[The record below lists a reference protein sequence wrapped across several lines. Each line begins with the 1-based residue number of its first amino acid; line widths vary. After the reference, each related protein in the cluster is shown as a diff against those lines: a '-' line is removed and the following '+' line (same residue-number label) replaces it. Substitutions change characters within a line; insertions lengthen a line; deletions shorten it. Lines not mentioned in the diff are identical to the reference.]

1 MVPIAELNAPRV
13 TDLIKMIKKDTQK
26 LSIKKNNSIINNF
39 IISIFSI
46 LSLFL
51 ESIIIIISLFKRG
64 ILKKE
69 VLSEKTNLGFDLIIK
84 RK

>member
-1 MVPIAELNAPRV
+1 M
-13 TDLIKMIKKDTQK
+13 KKQENKDPNPND
-26 LSIKKNNSIINNF
+26 NNSITNNF
-39 IISIFSI
+39 IILIFSI
-46 LSLFL
+46 ISLFF